1 MCRVSVPHTSQTHS
15 ITPCCLLGSCVV
27 GSEMLYIDPFI
38 IKNYLVWIFLEMN
51 IFILASLL
59 KGLGNAKD

>member
-1 MCRVSVPHTSQTHS
+1 
-15 ITPCCLLGSCVV
+15 
-27 GSEMLYIDPFI
+27 MLYIDPFI

-59 KGLGNAKD
+59 KGLGNAKDEVKEIKT